1 MSRNLVKNTQQPA
14 KAGNTSGAVALGN
27 TSGAVALG
35 NTSEAKASGKKSEPK
50 ATGNMGNLV
59 LRKHRQPTKKPQSR
73 YGYGFLS
80 VASTAK
86 RKLPKDE
93 GNPNPEEFHDDG
105 TLRSQSHRPHYLGY
119 NPLVQEGQ
127 YADKEEVE
135 FWRRCRDLG
144 YNLLVPDG
152 HLVLQET
159 REDDDFGNEG
169 GDEFGGFEGQYPD
182 EEDVELWWGYR
193 D

>member
-1 MSRNLVKNTQQPA
+1 MNINLVKKKYTQQPA

-73 YGYGFLS
+73 YGYGLS

-86 RKLPKDE
+86 RRLPKDE
-93 GNPNPEEFHDDG
+93 GNPNPEEFHDSG
-105 TLRSQSHRPHYLGY
+105 TLRSHRPHYLGY
-119 NPLVQEGQ
+119 NPF
-127 YADKEEVE
+127 ADKEDVE
-135 FWRRCRDLG
+135 FWRGFRDLG
-144 YNLLVPDG
+144 YNALVPDG

-159 REDDDFGNEG
+159 REQDDFGNEG
-169 GDEFGGFEGQYPD
+169 GDEFGDFEGQYPD
-182 EEDVELWWGYR
+182 EKDVEFWWGYR